1 MVRYVCRLSLRCQK
15 KFASPIHKPYDYL
28 IFHVKNNVK
37 LLEWISFLKMIPH
50 VSFPDKNLR
59 NFSLSLREQKPG
71 RRHDNDNEK
80 FHQKSQLPKN
90 FSLKILSSEFRLNN
104 KTTLEFFLNKWLHT
118 LAPIWFPHWPA

>member
-1 MVRYVCRLSLRCQK
+1 MDFL
-15 KFASPIHKPYDYL
+15 F
-28 IFHVKNNVK
+28 KNDT
-37 LLEWISFLKMIPH
+37 H

-90 FSLKILSSEFRLNN
+90 FSLKILSSKVRPN
-104 KTTLEFFLNKWLHT
+104 KTTTLDFFLKWFTYLGSNLVSA
-118 LAPIWFPHWPA
+118 LAGLNVNDFPHLE